1 MMVTSKISL
10 VQKNNLFL
18 RNMSFLH
25 SSILPQKSIVSYI
38 LKDMCQI
45 ILGNRQKV
53 LNPLDKCPIEEL
65 HTKAWNTMPP
75 YLASSLNI
83 WHK

>member
-1 MMVTSKISL
+1 
-10 VQKNNLFL
+10 
-18 RNMSFLH
+18 
-25 SSILPQKSIVSYI
+25 
-38 LKDMCQI
+38 MCQI

-53 LNPLDKCPIEEL
+53 LNPLDKYPIEEL

-75 YLASSLNI
+75 HLASSLNI